1 MRQLENDISLA
12 CTWNSRRASRI
23 EAAMRYILRPH
34 GPHASTFSQ
43 ISTSGAED
51 FYKADN
57 INIGPVLS

>member
-1 MRQLENDISLA
+1 
-12 CTWNSRRASRI
+12 
-23 EAAMRYILRPH
+23 MRYILRPH